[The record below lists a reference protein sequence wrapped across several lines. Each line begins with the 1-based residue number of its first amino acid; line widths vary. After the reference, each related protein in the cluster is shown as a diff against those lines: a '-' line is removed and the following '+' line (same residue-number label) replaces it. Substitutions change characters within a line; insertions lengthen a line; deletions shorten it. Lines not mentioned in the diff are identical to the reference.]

1 MRAYRKNTKSW
12 APWNR
17 ITKEL
22 GAMEWVLR
30 SESTGFSGIVCV
42 ESVRGRVARQI
53 IGQRHLRCRM
63 MITICIP
70 NSVIRRFHFCYY
82 TKMITICIRY
92 DFIITIRRFNL
103 DEVGSSYFVLSDH
116 M

>member
-1 MRAYRKNTKSW
+1 MGAYRKNTKSW

-42 ESVRGRVARQI
+42 ESVRGRETLQI
-53 IGQRHLRCRM
+53 IGHLFSLL
-63 MITICIP
+63 T
-70 NSVIRRFHFCYY
+70 
-82 TKMITICIRY
+82 
-92 DFIITIRRFNL
+92 
-103 DEVGSSYFVLSDH
+103 
-116 M
+116 

>member
-1 MRAYRKNTKSW
+1 MRVYRKNTKSW

-42 ESVRGRVARQI
+42 ESVRGRETLQI
-53 IGQRHLRCRM
+53 IG
-63 MITICIP
+63 I
-70 NSVIRRFHFCYY
+70 NFHFWQ
-82 TKMITICIRY
+82 IRIWNFFSIY
-92 DFIITIRRFNL
+92 GKSEFGI
-103 DEVGSSYFVLSDH
+103 
-116 M
+116 